1 MFIYAKNEKVKE
13 ALLQA
18 GFKLI
23 TAQEQKSEEKMWVF
37 EYNSEITL
45 PDFEDKSAMF
55 MSKKMSF

>member
-23 TAQEQKSEEKMWVF
+23 TAQEQKSEEKVWIF
-37 EYNSEITL
+37 EYDSEITL

>member
-23 TAQEQKSEEKMWVF
+23 TAQEQKSEEKVWIF

>member
-37 EYNSEITL
+37 EYNSEIAL